1 MTTMTAPALPIT
13 NGIDALFP
21 LQVCIN
27 LDRRPDRWGR
37 VRERFARHGLGRVAR
52 FPAVDGAGL
61 EPPAG
66 WQHPRGA
73 FGCLL
78 SHLEAVRRARREGV
92 PQVLILEDDV
102 VFHPD
107 LHARFAAGLEELP
120 DDWDMLYFGALH
132 DREPER
138 VSPRLA
144 RLTRSYSTF
153 AYALRHT
160 VYDAFLDLNSRCLT
174 QVDHANLALQERF
187 RCYGFLPHL
196 AWVEEDHSDAQG
208 GPANHWYLE
217 HSVVFK
223 GAEMEEACRRAAAV
237 FPLRTDHAGFMI
249 EHYLRCLPGAQAL
262 VVNEDGGLRSL
273 ARSALRRCPRADLF
287 LLADSSLFLERP
299 DLSAAVVMCR
309 RWGSILP
316 CREVLELDAEGTRRL
331 LARERVERSSLP
343 VSPVSL
349 LQEGPVFLDRRTLRR
364 WLNGTAAAPPV
375 VFQAPAQALRLG
387 AA

>member
-1 MTTMTAPALPIT
+1 MTPMTAPAIT
-13 NGIDALFP
+13 GIDALFP

-27 LDRRPDRWGR
+27 LDRRPDRWVR
-37 VRERFARHGLGRVAR
+37 VRERFAQHGLIRVAR

-61 EPPAG
+61 EPPPG

-73 FGCLL
+73 FGGLL

-92 PQVLILEDDV
+92 PQVLIFEDDV
-102 VFHPD
+102 VLHPD
-107 LHARFAAGLEELP
+107 LQERFAAGLAELP
-120 DDWDMLYFGALH
+120 DDWDMLYFGAIH

-138 VSPRLA
+138 VSRRLA

-160 VYDAFLDLNSRCLT
+160 VYDAFLDLNSRLLT
-174 QVDHANLALQERF
+174 QVDHNNLALQERF

-196 AWVEEDHSDAQG
+196 AWVEEDRSDAQG
-208 GPANHWYLE
+208 GTANHWYLE

-223 GAEMEEACRRAAAV
+223 GAEMAEACRRTAAV
-237 FPLRTDHAGFMI
+237 FPYQADHAGFMI

-262 VVNEDGGLRSL
+262 VVNGDGGLRSL
-273 ARSALRRCPRADLF
+273 GEAALRRCPRAELF
-287 LLADSSLFLERP
+287 LLADPSLFLERP

-343 VSPVSL
+343 ASTVSL
-349 LQEGPVFLDRRTLRR
+349 SQEGPVFLDRRTLRR
-364 WLNGTAAAPPV
+364 WLSGTASAPPV
-375 VFQAPAQALRLG
+375 VFQAPTQALRLG

>member
-1 MTTMTAPALPIT
+1 MTAMTARTAGAL
-13 NGIDALFP
+13 DALFP

-37 VRERFARHGLGRVAR
+37 VRERFARHGLGRVGR
-52 FPAVDGAGL
+52 IPAVDGAGL
-61 EPPAG
+61 EPPPG

-78 SHLEAVRRARREGV
+78 SHLEAVRQARREGV
-92 PQVLILEDDV
+92 PQVLIFEDDV
-102 VFHPD
+102 VLHPD
-107 LHARFAAGLEELP
+107 LHERFAAGLEELP
-120 DDWDMLYFGALH
+120 EDWDMLYFGAIH

-138 VSPRLA
+138 VSRRLA

-160 VYDAFLDLNSRCLT
+160 VYDAFLDLNGRFLT
-174 QVDHANLALQERF
+174 QVDHANLMLQERF

-196 AWVEEDHSDAQG
+196 AWVEEDLSDAQG

-237 FPLRTDHAGFMI
+237 FPYRTDHTGFMV
-249 EHYLRCLPGAQAL
+249 EHYLRCLPGAQAV
-262 VVNEDGGLRSL
+262 VVNEEGGLRSL
-273 ARSALRRCPRADLF
+273 GAAALRECPRAELF
-287 LLADSSLFLERP
+287 LLADPSLFLERP

-309 RWGSILP
+309 RRGSVLP
-316 CREVLELDAEGTRRL
+316 CREVLELDAESTRRV
-331 LARERVERSSLP
+331 LARERFERPPLPSLP
-343 VSPVSL
+343 VSPGRG
-349 LQEGPVFLDRRTLRR
+349 GPVFLDRRTLRR
-364 WLNGTAAAPPV
+364 WLHETPDPAPAV
-375 VFQAPAQALRLG
+375 AFQAPARALRLG